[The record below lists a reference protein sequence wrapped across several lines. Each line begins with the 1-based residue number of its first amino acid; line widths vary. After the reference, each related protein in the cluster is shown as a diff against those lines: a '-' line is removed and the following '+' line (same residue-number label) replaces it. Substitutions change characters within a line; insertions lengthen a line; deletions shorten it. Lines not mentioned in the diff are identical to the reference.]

1 MPILVSRIG
10 SILVVL
16 CIFSLGYAAP
26 LASQTA
32 DKPLYLDEGELP
44 TLAPLLAQVTPA
56 VVNISV
62 ESQQTAALNPLLNDP
77 FFKHFFQALFRYAA
91 DAAAAPT
98 NERRLWR
105 DI

>member
-16 CIFSLGYAAP
+16 CIFSLGCAAP

-32 DKPLYLDEGELP
+32 DKPLYFNEGGLP

-62 ESQQTAALNPLLNDP
+62 ESQQTPELNPLLNDP
-77 FFKHFFQALFRYAA
+77 FFKHFF
-91 DAAAAPT
+91 
-98 NERRLWR
+98 
-105 DI
+105 DIQPMPQQR